1 MKNSRIR
8 KRVFDLLSKASSS
21 SQTHPRVGQPELHF
35 TFFRRPNKFLES
47 NDKSGQVAGVNF
59 EKTTLKDRKIN
70 SGINFLGSAGTGNQI
85 AAGTGEYEDLK
96 CGLVLKSIGYK
107 SIPVDGLPFDYSK
120 GVVPNIRG
128 RVLSSSD
135 VDQPETGLYVCGWL
149 KRGPTG
155 IIATNLYDA
164 EETVS

>member
-1 MKNSRIR
+1 EEMKNSRIR
-8 KRVFDLLSKASSS
+8 KRASSS

-35 TFFRRPNKFLES
+35 TFFHRPNKFLES

-59 EKTTLKDRKIN
+59 EKTTLK
-70 SGINFLGSAGTGNQI
+70 GSAGAGNQI

-135 VDQPETGLYVCGWL
+135 VDQPETGLWQAFL
-149 KRGPTG
+149 KT
-155 IIATNLYDA
+155 
-164 EETVS
+164 